1 MHGLSF
7 QQLVVRQ
14 PIKMGGMGLKS
25 LVQIR
30 SAAFVGSVEQFVPEL
45 GTSAG
50 LCTELI
56 YMFGGD
62 DRFARGSP
70 VNNRWRFILRSGRRP
85 EAEYRQAWEDI
96 QLAVCRLLG
105 KNHYSSVH
113 IFL

>member
-30 SAAFVGSVEQFVPEL
+30 SAAFGGSVEQFVPEL

-50 LCTELI
+50 QCPKLSICLLKITSLLEGFPWI
-56 YMFGGD
+56 PGGE
-62 DRFARGSP
+62 SP
-70 VNNRWRFILRSGRRP
+70 
-85 EAEYRQAWEDI
+85 
-96 QLAVCRLLG
+96 LG
-105 KNHYSSVH
+105 QGVG
-113 IFL
+113 